1 MFRGRGNVPL
11 VYQHIIAERLLAK
24 PYDSIDRQEMDA
36 YDFMTLLSLV
46 YLWVSLAW
54 SDVEEDGQIT
64 LNEKKVQETF
74 DKSRVEKVWDI
85 ANVLFNEGVLYF
97 VDELPICTDDDIE
110 LGLVRGTHLWEY
122 ITANALEV
130 VGDILQ
136 QNLKRQER
144 WEAFRMMHSKTLRYS
159 IMYIVEQRNAR
170 KASEI
175 LRLLQSEWL
184 ALKTWQATG
193 INKLSEKRNSAIR
206 KVPISGIQ
214 QGIGNVDT
222 KLIFK

>member
-1 MFRGRGNVPL
+1 M
-11 VYQHIIAERLLAK
+11 AK
-24 PYDSIDRQEMDA
+24 PYDSIDWQEMDA

-46 YLWVSLAW
+46 YLWVYPLAW

-85 ANVLFNEGVLYF
+85 ANKLFNEGVLYF

-144 WEAFRMMHSKTLRYS
+144 WEACRMMHSKTLRYS

-193 INKLSEKRNSAIR
+193 ISKLSEKRNSAIR

-214 QGIGNVDT
+214 QGIGNMDT